1 MKSLL
6 LIILLISQPAFC
18 WFYVNPEDNQCK
30 SGEGRF
36 SPEALMTLSKTS
48 SSLKCKKVSENK
60 TKIELDCKSE
70 MQALNGKLTF
80 YSTLELCKSKK

>member
-1 MKSLL
+1 MKALL
-6 LIILLISQPAFC
+6 FITLLISEPAFC
-18 WFYVNPEDNQCK
+18 WFYLNPEDNLCK

-48 SSLKCKKVSENK
+48 SSLKCKKISETK
-60 TKIELDCKSE
+60 TKVELDCKSE

-80 YSTLELCKSKK
+80 FSTFELCKSNK